1 MVRGIQ
7 TGDLQQE
14 VLRAALQAS
23 AQSQRVDRAS
33 AELFEAARALRER
46 APTLEQSGANP
57 ARELLADASRGA
69 QGAQRASE
77 SLDLFAGE
85 AKALAAK
92 VQQSD
97 QIPSELVAGRIES
110 LPELAVS
117 LKTTEL
123 SLRFALEVRNKLI
136 EAYRE
141 VMRMSV

>member
-1 MVRGIQ
+1 MVRGIE

-33 AELFEAARALRER
+33 AELFEAARALRGQ
-46 APTLEQSGANP
+46 APSLEESGANP
-57 ARELLADASRGA
+57 ARELLQGASRAASGA
-69 QGAQRASE
+69 AHASE
-77 SLDLFAGE
+77 PQGLFAGE
-85 AKALAAK
+85 AKALAAR

-97 QIPSELVAGRIES
+97 AIPSELLAGRIES

>member
-33 AELFEAARALRER
+33 AQLFEAARALRSQ
-46 APTLEQSGANP
+46 APALGESGAQP
-57 ARELLADASRGA
+57 ARELLEGPDRAASGA
-69 QGAQRASE
+69 ERASG

-85 AKALAAK
+85 AKAIAAK

-97 QIPSELVAGRIES
+97 QIPSDLVAGRVES